1 VGEGAWLGV
10 GDVVGVDGDEQEGE
24 AAAREAT
31 LKKAPA
37 RTARRAQPNKARNA
51 AEASTSG
58 SMDGGQPFFFD
69 TSIKL
74 VTTERLFDAV
84 CLVIVRFRIP
94 QRKESSSKSCV
105 RPAHRHPNPQAQT
118 KEGDSATSA
127 AAGSS
132 RHRLHELY
140 KK

>member
-1 VGEGAWLGV
+1 VGDGAWLGV

-58 SMDGGQPFFFD
+58 SIGMGKMGNLGDKKFGHLKKLSGFPKIVQICFFALLFSQKKRLLLLSQKKGLCLQHRRAETTSSVGG
-69 TSIKL
+69 
-74 VTTERLFDAV
+74 AHG
-84 CLVIVRFRIP
+84 CLLQRI
-94 QRKESSSKSCV
+94 SG
-105 RPAHRHPNPQAQT
+105 AHYA
-118 KEGDSATSA
+118 SA
-127 AAGSS
+127 
-132 RHRLHELY
+132 
-140 KK
+140 

>member
-1 VGEGAWLGV
+1 MQATTRCSSRCRAAPAAQPSSALSPPPPPGAAVGEGAWLGV

-58 SMDGGQPFFFD
+58 SIGRWA
-69 TSIKL
+69 T
-74 VTTERLFDAV
+74 
-84 CLVIVRFRIP
+84 
-94 QRKESSSKSCV
+94 CV
-105 RPAHRHPNPQAQT
+105 
-118 KEGDSATSA
+118 
-127 AAGSS
+127 
-132 RHRLHELY
+132 
-140 KK
+140 

>member
-1 VGEGAWLGV
+1 MQATTRCSSRCRAAPAALSPPPPGAAVGEGAWLGV

-58 SMDGGQPFFFD
+58 G
-69 TSIKL
+69 SIGVGKMGNL
-74 VTTERLFDAV
+74 
-84 CLVIVRFRIP
+84 
-94 QRKESSSKSCV
+94 
-105 RPAHRHPNPQAQT
+105 
-118 KEGDSATSA
+118 
-127 AAGSS
+127 
-132 RHRLHELY
+132 
-140 KK
+140 